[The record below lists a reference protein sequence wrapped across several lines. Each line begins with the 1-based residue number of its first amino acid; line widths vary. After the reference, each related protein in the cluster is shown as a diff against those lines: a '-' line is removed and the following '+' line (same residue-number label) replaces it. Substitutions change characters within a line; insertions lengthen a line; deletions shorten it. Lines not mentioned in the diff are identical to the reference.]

1 MRKYATMTQIRL
13 KNMPTRMLQWVLI
26 VLVTLGFIA
35 FAYFMMSI
43 SHQSAIEDLHRENR
57 AIVNTQANE
66 LKSELQ
72 KYLLVPFI
80 LSENPDVIQSLDSR
94 DPNTVEQ
101 LNIKLEKLALQ
112 TGASYIFVFDTTGTT
127 IASSN
132 YNSPDSFVGESYKFR
147 PYFRQAMDEGSAQY
161 FAKGETTGKAGLFLA
176 GRISNNDEP
185 LGGIVIKVEFNQ
197 IAQRWNQ
204 GDATSLVTDK
214 NTIILFSNDKSL
226 NYKTLDPLT
235 DKQRAQVIADKQ
247 FRDEPLSTSGIAIDA
262 DLLARDQAGQRHLVD
277 VVSVPE
283 LDWKLFRIIPLKP
296 AVASANIRAQLII
309 VLVGVFL
316 STIALFIRR
325 RLVREKE
332 KAEMTEYLKSE
343 VNRQTKKLSVA
354 NVQLKHEISERELVN
369 QRFRA
374 AREELAQ
381 ANRLG
386 SIGAITASVAH
397 ELNQPVAAIRA
408 RAENAKKLLIRGDN
422 TRVGENL
429 ALIVD
434 LTARIG
440 SISTELRRYARRG
453 SQAISSVPMEDVM
466 EGVQILMGDRL
477 KSEGIDL
484 VIDSNVKSLPPIK
497 AGRVRLEQVLV
508 NLLQNALD
516 ALEGH
521 PEPKVNIKFKT
532 QKNMVIVT
540 VSDNGPGISEENA
553 RNIFTPFFTDKPNGM
568 GMGLGIAKDI
578 MTDFGGT
585 IVTIPSPMGGA
596 AFQLKLKKFK

>member
-1 MRKYATMTQIRL
+1 MIQIQP
-13 KNMPTRMLQWVLI
+13 KNMPRRIIEWGLILLVLI
-26 VLVTLGFIA
+26 GFIA
-35 FAYFMMSI
+35 FAYFMMSV
-43 SHQSAIEDLHRENR
+43 SRQSAVEELHRENR

-80 LSENPDVIQSLDSR
+80 LGENPDVIQTLNSR
-94 DPNTVEQ
+94 DPAIIDQ
-101 LNIKLEKLALQ
+101 LNVKLEKLALQ
-112 TGASYIFVFDTTGTT
+112 TEASYIFVFDTTGTT

-132 YNSPDSFVGESYKFR
+132 YNAPNSFVGESYEFR

-176 GRISNNDEP
+176 GRISDREKP
-185 LGGIVIKVEFNQ
+185 IGGIVIKVEFSQ
-197 IAQRWNQ
+197 IAQRWNDQ
-204 GDATSLVTDK
+204 NATSLVTDR
-214 NTIILFSNDKSL
+214 NSIILFSNDQSL
-226 NYKTLDPLT
+226 NYKTLTPLT
-235 DKQRAQVIADKQ
+235 DAQRAKIIADKQ
-247 FRDEPLSTSGIAIDA
+247 FRDEPLSASGIDIDA
-262 DLLARDQAGQRHLVD
+262 NLLARDPAGQRLLVD
-277 VVSVPE
+277 LVSIPE
-283 LDWKLFRIIPLKP
+283 LNWNLLRIIPVKP
-296 AVASANIRAQLII
+296 AMATANARAQLII
-309 VLVGVFL
+309 LLVGVFL
-316 STIALFIRR
+316 SGIAFFFRR
-325 RLVREKE
+325 RFVREKE
-332 KAEMTEYLKSE
+332 KAEITEYLKSE

-354 NVQLKHEISERELVN
+354 NDQLKHEIAERELVN

-408 RAENAKKLLIRGDN
+408 RAENATKLLKRGDSA
-422 TRVGENL
+422 RVSENL
-429 ALIVD
+429 GLIVD

-453 SQAISSVPMEDVM
+453 SQAISSVSLDDVM
-466 EGVQILMGDRL
+466 DGLQILMGDRL
-477 KSEGIDL
+477 KSKGINL
-484 VIDSNVKSLPPIK
+484 VVGDNVDALPPVI

-508 NLLQNALD
+508 NLLQNSLD
-516 ALEGH
+516 ALQGH
-521 PEPKVNIKFKT
+521 TDPRVHIIFKV
-532 QKNMVIVT
+532 QKNMVVIT
-540 VSDNGPGISEENA
+540 VSDNGPGISEENT

-585 IVTIPSPMGGA
+585 IETIPSFMGGA
-596 AFQLKLKKFK
+596 AFQLKLKRFK

>member
-1 MRKYATMTQIRL
+1 MSLYLLYNILFLFDSNVIICAHIHTNISRKVRKYAIMTQIRL
-13 KNMPTRMLQWVLI
+13 KNMPTRMLQWGLI

-43 SHQSAIEDLHRENR
+43 SRQSAIEDLHRENT

-94 DPNTVEQ
+94 EPKTVAQ

-112 TGASYIFVFDTTGTT
+112 TAASYIFVFDTTGTT

-147 PYFRQAMDEGSAQY
+147 PYFRQTMDEGSAQY
-161 FAKGETTGKAGLFLA
+161 FAKGDTTGKAGLFLA

-197 IAQRWNQ
+197 IN
-204 GDATSLVTDK
+204 
-214 NTIILFSNDKSL
+214 
-226 NYKTLDPLT
+226 
-235 DKQRAQVIADKQ
+235 
-247 FRDEPLSTSGIAIDA
+247 
-262 DLLARDQAGQRHLVD
+262 LLARDQAGQRHLVD

-316 STIALFIRR
+316 STIALFIRS

-332 KAEMTEYLKSE
+332 KAEMTDYLKSE

-408 RAENAKKLLIRGDN
+408 RAENAKKLLKRGDN

-429 ALIVD
+429 GLIVD

-453 SQAISSVPMEDVM
+453 SQAISSVSMEDVM

-484 VIDSNVKSLPPIK
+484 VVGSNVTSLPPVK

-521 PEPKVNIKFKT
+521 PNPKVNIKFKI

-540 VSDNGPGISEENA
+540 VSDNGPGISEDNT

-585 IVTIPSPMGGA
+585 IVTIPSPMDGA
-596 AFQLKLKKFK
+596 AFQLKLKIFQ

>member
-1 MRKYATMTQIRL
+1 MIQIQP
-13 KNMPTRMLQWVLI
+13 KNMPRRIIEWGLILLVLI
-26 VLVTLGFIA
+26 GFIA
-35 FAYFMMSI
+35 FAYFMMSV
-43 SHQSAIEDLHRENR
+43 SRQSAVEELHRENR

-80 LSENPDVIQSLDSR
+80 LGENPDVIQTLNSR
-94 DPNTVEQ
+94 DPAIIDQ
-101 LNIKLEKLALQ
+101 LNVKLEKLALQ
-112 TGASYIFVFDTTGTT
+112 TEASYIFVFDTTGTT

-132 YNSPDSFVGESYKFR
+132 YNAPNSFVGESYEFR

-176 GRISNNDEP
+176 GRISDREKP
-185 LGGIVIKVEFNQ
+185 IGGIVIKVEFSQ
-197 IAQRWNQ
+197 IAQRWNDQ
-204 GDATSLVTDK
+204 NATSLVTDR
-214 NTIILFSNDKSL
+214 NSIILFSNDQSL
-226 NYKTLDPLT
+226 NYKTLTPLT
-235 DKQRAQVIADKQ
+235 DAQRAKIIADKQ
-247 FRDEPLSTSGIAIDA
+247 FRDEPLSASGIDIDA
-262 DLLARDQAGQRHLVD
+262 NLLARDPAGQRLLVD
-277 VVSVPE
+277 LVSIPE
-283 LDWKLFRIIPLKP
+283 LNWNLLRIIPVKP
-296 AVASANIRAQLII
+296 AMATANARAQLII
-309 VLVGVFL
+309 LLVGVFL
-316 STIALFIRR
+316 SGIAFFFRR
-325 RLVREKE
+325 RFVREKE
-332 KAEMTEYLKSE
+332 KAEITEYLKSE

-354 NVQLKHEISERELVN
+354 NDQLKHEIAERELVN

-408 RAENAKKLLIRGDN
+408 RAENATKLLKRGDSA
-422 TRVGENL
+422 RVSENL
-429 ALIVD
+429 GLIVD

-453 SQAISSVPMEDVM
+453 SQAISSVSLDDVM
-466 EGVQILMGDRL
+466 DGLQILMGDRL
-477 KSEGIDL
+477 KSKGINL
-484 VIDSNVKSLPPIK
+484 VVGDNVDALPPVI

-508 NLLQNALD
+508 NLLQNSLD
-516 ALEGH
+516 ALKGH
-521 PEPKVNIKFKT
+521 TDPRVHIIFKV
-532 QKNMVIVT
+532 QKNMVVIT
-540 VSDNGPGISEENA
+540 VSDNGPGISEENT

-585 IVTIPSPMGGA
+585 IETIPSFMGGA
-596 AFQLKLKKFK
+596 AFQLKLKRFK

>member
-1 MRKYATMTQIRL
+1 
-13 KNMPTRMLQWVLI
+13 
-26 VLVTLGFIA
+26 
-35 FAYFMMSI
+35 MMSI
-43 SHQSAIEDLHRENR
+43 SRQSAIEELHLENR

-80 LSENPDVIQSLDSR
+80 LSENPDVIQALNSK
-94 DPNTVEQ
+94 DPIIVAQ
-101 LNIKLEKLALQ
+101 LNVKLEKLALQ

-132 YNSPDSFVGESYKFR
+132 YNSPNSFVGESYEFR
-147 PYFRQAMDEGSAQY
+147 PYFRKAMDEGSAEY
-161 FAKGETTGKAGLFLA
+161 FAKGETTGEAGLFLA
-176 GRISNNDEP
+176 GRITDNDKS

-197 IAQRWNQ
+197 IAQRWNDQ
-204 GDATSLVTDK
+204 DATSLVTDK

-226 NYKTLDPLT
+226 NYKTLAPLT
-235 DKQRAQVIADKQ
+235 ESQRAKIIADKQ
-247 FRDEPLSTSGIAIDA
+247 FRDEPLSTSGINIDA
-262 DLLARDQAGQRHLVD
+262 NLLARDETGQRLLVD
-277 VVSVPE
+277 LVSIPE
-283 LDWKLFRIIPLKP
+283 LDWNLLRIIPVKP
-296 AVASANIRAQLII
+296 AVATANSRAQLII
-309 VLVGVFL
+309 LLVAVFL
-316 STIALFIRR
+316 SGIAFFIRR
-325 RLVREKE
+325 RFVREKE
-332 KAEMTEYLKSE
+332 KAEITEYLKSE

-354 NVQLKHEISERELVN
+354 NDQLKHEISERELVN

-408 RAENAKKLLIRGDN
+408 RAENATKLLQRGDS

-429 ALIVD
+429 GLIVD

-453 SQAISSVPMEDVM
+453 NQAIGSVSLEDVM
-466 EGVQILMGDRL
+466 EGLQILMGDRL
-477 KSEGIDL
+477 KSKGINLIVGD
-484 VIDSNVKSLPPIK
+484 NVQSLPPVK

-508 NLLQNALD
+508 NLLQNSLD
-516 ALEGH
+516 ALEGQTDPRVH
-521 PEPKVNIKFKT
+521 IIFKVK
-532 QKNMVIVT
+532 KNMVVIT
-540 VSDNGPGISEENA
+540 VSDNGPGISEENT

-585 IVTIPSPMGGA
+585 IETIPSFMGGA
-596 AFQLKLKKFK
+596 AFQLKLKKIK

>member
-1 MRKYATMTQIRL
+1 
-13 KNMPTRMLQWVLI
+13 MPRRIIEWGLILLVLI
-26 VLVTLGFIA
+26 GFIA
-35 FAYFMMSI
+35 FAYFMMSV
-43 SHQSAIEDLHRENR
+43 SRQSAVEELHRENR

-80 LSENPDVIQSLDSR
+80 LGENPDVIQTLNSR
-94 DPNTVEQ
+94 DPAIIDQ
-101 LNIKLEKLALQ
+101 LNVKLEKLALQ
-112 TGASYIFVFDTTGTT
+112 TEASYIFVFDTTGTT

-132 YNSPDSFVGESYKFR
+132 YNAPNSFVGESYEFR

-176 GRISNNDEP
+176 GRISDREKP
-185 LGGIVIKVEFNQ
+185 IGGIVIKVEFSQ
-197 IAQRWNQ
+197 IAQRWNDQ
-204 GDATSLVTDK
+204 NATSLVTDR
-214 NTIILFSNDKSL
+214 NSIILFSNDQSL
-226 NYKTLDPLT
+226 NYKTLTPLT
-235 DKQRAQVIADKQ
+235 DAQRAKIIADKQ
-247 FRDEPLSTSGIAIDA
+247 FRDEPLSASGIDIDA
-262 DLLARDQAGQRHLVD
+262 NLLARDPAGQRLLVD
-277 VVSVPE
+277 LVSIPE
-283 LDWKLFRIIPLKP
+283 LNWNLLRIIPVKP
-296 AVASANIRAQLII
+296 AMATANARAQLII
-309 VLVGVFL
+309 LLVGVFL
-316 STIALFIRR
+316 SGIAFFFRR
-325 RLVREKE
+325 RFVREKE
-332 KAEMTEYLKSE
+332 KAEITEYLKSE

-354 NVQLKHEISERELVN
+354 NDQLKHEIAERELVN

-408 RAENAKKLLIRGDN
+408 RAENATKLLKRGDSA
-422 TRVGENL
+422 RVSENL
-429 ALIVD
+429 GLIVD

-453 SQAISSVPMEDVM
+453 SQAISNVSLGDVM
-466 EGVQILMGDRL
+466 DGLQILMGDRL
-477 KSEGIDL
+477 KSKGINL
-484 VIDSNVKSLPPIK
+484 VVGDNVDALPPVI

-508 NLLQNALD
+508 NLLQNSLD

-521 PEPKVNIKFKT
+521 TDPRVHIIFKV
-532 QKNMVIVT
+532 QKNMVVIT
-540 VSDNGPGISEENA
+540 VSDNGPGISEENT

-585 IVTIPSPMGGA
+585 IETIPSFMGGA
-596 AFQLKLKKFK
+596 AFQLKLKRFK

>member
-1 MRKYATMTQIRL
+1 MIQIQP
-13 KNMPTRMLQWVLI
+13 KNMPRRIIEWGLILLVLI
-26 VLVTLGFIA
+26 GFIA
-35 FAYFMMSI
+35 FAYFMMSV
-43 SHQSAIEDLHRENR
+43 SRQSAVEELHRENR

-80 LSENPDVIQSLDSR
+80 LSENPDVIQTLNSR
-94 DPNTVEQ
+94 DPAIIDQ
-101 LNIKLEKLALQ
+101 LNVKLEKLALQ
-112 TGASYIFVFDTTGTT
+112 TEASYIFVFDTTGTT

-132 YNSPDSFVGESYKFR
+132 YDAPNSFVGESYEFR

-176 GRISNNDEP
+176 GRISDREKP
-185 LGGIVIKVEFNQ
+185 IGGIVIKVEFSQ
-197 IAQRWNQ
+197 IAQRWNDQ
-204 GDATSLVTDK
+204 NATSLVTDR
-214 NTIILFSNDKSL
+214 NSIILFSNDQSL
-226 NYKTLDPLT
+226 NYKTLAPLT
-235 DKQRAQVIADKQ
+235 DTQKAKITADKQ
-247 FRDEPLSTSGIAIDA
+247 FRDEPLSASGIDIDA
-262 DLLARDQAGQRHLVD
+262 NLLARDQAGQRLLVD
-277 VVSVPE
+277 LVSIPD
-283 LDWKLFRIIPLKP
+283 LNWNLLRIIPVKP
-296 AVASANIRAQLII
+296 AMATANARAQLII
-309 VLVGVFL
+309 LLVGVFL
-316 STIALFIRR
+316 SGIAFFFRR
-325 RLVREKE
+325 RFVREKE
-332 KAEMTEYLKSE
+332 KAEITEYLKSE
-343 VNRQTKKLSVA
+343 VKRQTKKLSVT
-354 NVQLKHEISERELVN
+354 NDQLIHEISERELVN

-408 RAENAKKLLIRGDN
+408 RAENATKLLKRGDSA
-422 TRVGENL
+422 RVSENL
-429 ALIVD
+429 GLIVD

-453 SQAISSVPMEDVM
+453 SQAISSVSLDDVM
-466 EGVQILMGDRL
+466 DGLQILMGDRL
-477 KSEGIDL
+477 KSKSINL
-484 VIDSNVKSLPPIK
+484 VVGDNVDALPPVI

-508 NLLQNALD
+508 NLLQNSLD

-521 PEPKVNIKFKT
+521 TDPRVHIIFKV
-532 QKNMVIVT
+532 QKNMVVIT
-540 VSDNGPGISEENA
+540 VSDNGPGISEENT

-585 IVTIPSPMGGA
+585 IETIPSFMGGA
-596 AFQLKLKKFK
+596 AFQLKLKRFK